1 MAVTVSKSERVP
13 TTFNELNALRALR
26 PVQDEVD
33 LDNAMELLDKLAV
46 MKQRTKDQEDYLETL
61 TTLVEKYEAEHD
73 PIDTEDLPIVEI
85 LKSLMEGHEMS
96 ASDLGRVLGSR
107 ELGSVILRGERQLS
121 KSHVLKLAKHFNVS
135 PALFLRP

>member
-1 MAVTVSKSERVP
+1 MAVAVSKLGKVP
-13 TTFNELNALRALR
+13 TSFNELNAIRALR
-26 PVQDEVD
+26 PIQDEVD

-46 MKQRTKDQEDYLETL
+46 MRRRTKDQDDYLETL

-73 PIDTEDLPIVEI
+73 PIETQDLSVVDI
-85 LKSLMEGHEMS
+85 LKSLMQGREMT

-121 KSHVLKLAKHFNVS
+121 KSHIVKLAEHFGLS

>member
-1 MAVTVSKSERVP
+1 
-13 TTFNELNALRALR
+13 
-26 PVQDEVD
+26 
-33 LDNAMELLDKLAV
+33 MEN
-46 MKQRTKDQEDYLETL
+46 
-61 TTLVEKYEAEHD
+61 YEAEHD
-73 PIDTEDLPIVEI
+73 PIDTEDLSVVEI

-121 KSHVLKLAKHFNVS
+121 KSHVLKLAKHLSVS